1 MALKRKLQKDT
12 QPVSSVCYSTCIH
25 TGNNICDWIRRN
37 LYMRKM
43 KMGRTSPIP
52 EKSIGAFITVSH
64 LLIPITLDNS

>member
-1 MALKRKLQKDT
+1 MTLKRKLQKDL

-25 TGNNICDWIRRN
+25 AGNNICDWIRRN

-52 EKSIGAFITVSH
+52 EKSIGVAFITVSH
-64 LLIPITLDNS
+64 LLISITLR